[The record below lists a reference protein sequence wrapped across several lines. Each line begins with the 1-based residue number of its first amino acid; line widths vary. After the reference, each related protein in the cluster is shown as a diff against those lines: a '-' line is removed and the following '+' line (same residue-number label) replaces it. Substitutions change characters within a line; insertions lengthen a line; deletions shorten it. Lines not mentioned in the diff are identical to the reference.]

1 MGKAEVILARFQPVH
16 NGRFT
21 FIKIKETN
29 GLLFNLSCILY
40 IN

>member
-21 FIKIKETN
+21 FIKIKEAN
-29 GLLFNLSCILY
+29 GLLFNFVSY
-40 IN
+40 I

>member
-21 FIKIKETN
+21 FIKIKEAN
-29 GLLFNLSCILY
+29 RSPF
-40 IN
+40 